1 MICFI
6 NGNARSRFLYDKKY
20 MKKLLLLVSVL
31 LLFFNSCGIK
41 KNEDG
46 GTENANKEE
55 IIFQTSDGLNIAG
68 EYYSSK
74 EKSENKK
81 PLVILIHQFNSGK
94 EQWKD
99 ELVGS
104 LVNNGFNVIRY
115 DIRSHGKSD
124 KAKVPVQEL
133 LSDMQQS
140 PKDLEA
146 VIKWARSKEDL
157 DPSRIGVAGTSI
169 GAALALNGSYYLG
182 VKSFVAISLGKYTY
196 EKLTGNYEELLGAK
210 VIPRVANGLLICG
223 TKDGN
228 YAKESQVIFDNYLMD
243 PKEYKQFE
251 SEKHGKDLMNDFPG
265 INDLIL
271 EWFKN
276 HL

>member
-1 MICFI
+1 
-6 NGNARSRFLYDKKY
+6 
-20 MKKLLLLVSVL
+20 MKKFLLLLSVL
-31 LLFFNSCGIK
+31 PFFLISCGDK
-41 KNEDG
+41 KNHENAI
-46 GTENANKEE
+46 ENANKEE
-55 IIFQTSDGLNIAG
+55 IIFQTSDGLNISG
-68 EYYSSK
+68 DYYSPK
-74 EKSENKK
+74 EKSENKM
-81 PLVILIHQFNSGK
+81 PLVILIHQFNSNR
-94 EQWKD
+94 EQWSE
-99 ELVGS
+99 ELIGGLLKHNFS
-104 LVNNGFNVIRY
+104 VIRY

-133 LSDMQQS
+133 LSDLQQA

-146 VIKWARSKEDL
+146 VIKWARTREEI

-169 GAALALNGSYYLG
+169 GAALALNASHYLG
-182 VKSFVAISLGKYTY
+182 IKSFVAISLGKYTY

-210 VIPRVANGLLICG
+210 VIPRVPNGMLICG

-228 YAKESQVIFDNYLMD
+228 YAKESQVIFDNFLME

-251 SEKHGKDLMNDFPG
+251 SEKHGKDLIADFPG

>member
-1 MICFI
+1 
-6 NGNARSRFLYDKKY
+6 
-20 MKKLLLLVSVL
+20 MKKLLLLIILFSIILSSCGDKKDGESVL
-31 LLFFNSCGIK
+31 S
-41 KNEDG
+41 D
-46 GTENANKEE
+46 ANKEE
-55 IIFQTSDGLNIAG
+55 IIFQSGDGLKIYAD
-68 EYYSSK
+68 YYSQK
-74 EKSENKK
+74 EKIETKI
-81 PLVILIHQFNSGK
+81 PLIILIHQFNSSK
-94 EQWKD
+94 EQWTD
-99 ELVGS
+99 ELIGG
-104 LVNNGFNVIRY
+104 LIKRGFNVIRY

-133 LSDMQQS
+133 LSDIQQT

-146 VIKWARSKEDL
+146 VITWARNREEL
-157 DPSRIGVAGTSI
+157 DPSRIGIAGTSI
-169 GAALALNGSYYLG
+169 GAALALNGAYYLG

-196 EKLTGNYEELLGAK
+196 EKLTGNHEELLGAK
-210 VIPRVANGLLICG
+210 VIPRVPNGMLICG

-228 YAKESQVIFDNYLMD
+228 YAKESQVIFDNYLME

-251 SEKHGKDLMNDFPG
+251 SEKHGKELMVDFPG